1 MPVYVAECAACG
13 HTEDYFRQVEERA
26 DTPRCRCGAPMRQ
39 IITPLFVQPDI
50 AAYQS
55 PASGKWITS
64 RRERRDD
71 LARTN
76 SRPWE
81 GMESERKEAQ
91 KRKREAEAKA
101 DAKLEHAIRKSYHE
115 LPPEKRRV
123 LEGGA

>member
-1 MPVYVAECAACG
+1 MPTYEYSCAECG
-13 HTEDYFRQVEERA
+13 RSVDEFRQVDQRH
-26 DTPRCRCGAPMRQ
+26 DAPVCHGKPMF
-39 IITPLFVQPDI
+39 IVLCPTFVQADI
-50 AAYQS
+50 APYQS

-81 GMESERKEAQ
+81 GMESERKEAT
-91 KRKREAEAKA
+91 KRKKEAEAKA

-115 LPPEKRRV
+115 LPPSKRRV